1 MISGRTHWFI
11 HNEPKLYVYQ
21 RASEAPGHVRHS
33 ATLKEVECAFRD
45 STLAPGFLV
54 AIVNGYQKE
63 LENEFRLNDHYV
75 ARLNVRRH
83 SLSGKEEVQRGVYRT
98 TVRCVSDRM
107 PNEPNV
113 SQAEYV
119 DVYIDVFRE

>member
-1 MISGRTHWFI
+1 MISGRTHWFA
-11 HNEPKLYVYQ
+11 HTEPKLYVYQ

-45 STLAPGFLV
+45 TTLASGFLV

-83 SLSGKEEVQRGVYRT
+83 SLSGKEEVQRGVFRT

-113 SQAEYV
+113 SKAEYV

>member
-11 HNEPKLYVYQ
+11 HNEPKLYFYQ

-45 STLAPGFLV
+45 TTLASGFLV

-63 LENEFRLNDHYV
+63 LENEFRINDQFI
-75 ARLNVRRH
+75 ARLHLQRETLMGDNA
-83 SLSGKEEVQRGVYRT
+83 VQRGVFRT

-113 SQAEYV
+113 SKAKYE